1 MDKQERLQELLC
13 QHAVSEWKTFL
24 SRMKEL
30 TSAEVILRAGEIS
43 AKEDIYFM
51 IVDGHEFE
59 LEDLEV
65 LSRLKK
71 PIDACYTRWMNG
83 DKSEYNEELRVCM
96 EDMAAEQ
103 RQREDEKGNK
113 RRTRAEER

>member
-13 QHAVSEWKTFL
+13 RHAILEWETFL

-30 TSAEVILRAGEIS
+30 TSAEVILRASEIS
-43 AKEDIYFM
+43 TKEDIYYM
-51 IVDGHEFE
+51 IVDGFEFE

-71 PIDACYTRWMNG
+71 PIDACYQKWMRR

-103 RQREDEKGNK
+103 RQREDEKRNK
-113 RRTRAEER
+113 RPTRDKGR